1 MDGEIRMRKA
11 ENGGEE
17 SPREFAD
24 RMMKTINAATVTLAL
39 SLGCETGLFQT
50 LASQK
55 QPQTSSQLAELADMK
70 ER

>member
-11 ENGGEE
+11 EKGSEE

-39 SLGCETGLFQT
+39 SLGCETGLFQAI
-50 LASQK
+50 ASQK
-55 QPQTSSQLAELADMK
+55 QPQTSRQIAECAGMK